1 MPPAKITQE
10 ARALVQKYPPHVVAK
25 ALLLA
30 EASMAEYKPLNKVI
44 CAVDVVQIV
53 IPLIFGQLTEHLI
66 VLCVNRTQQLLAHK
80 VISIGGTA
88 ATIVEPKTIFR
99 YAVENNAAA
108 IILVHNHPSG
118 NPLPSVEDKLVTE
131 RIVRLSQ
138 LLGVPLLDHIIVC
151 DDRSYVS
158 MVAQRD
164 MAPARF
170 GTPPATG
177 TL

>member
-1 MPPAKITQE
+1 MPPSKITQE

-30 EASMAEYKPLNKVI
+30 ESAMADYHPMEKV
-44 CAVDVVQIV
+44 VTPEDVVRV
-53 IPLIFGQLTEHLI
+53 VMPLIFGQLTEHLI

-118 NPLPSVEDKLVTE
+118 DPLPSVEDKLVTE
-131 RIVRLSQ
+131 RIVRLGQ
-138 LLGVPLLDHIIVC
+138 LLGIPLLDHIIVC

-158 MVAQRD
+158 MLERRD
-164 MAPARF
+164 MEPARF
-170 GTPPATG
+170 GTPPTTG